1 MKEESQGGKGNLQYF
16 IVQRRKTPRPRTFTN
31 VLGVEVNQSVCLA
44 SSGRHC
50 SFPQA
55 STTCKNTFSIDI
67 RDITL
72 PMAPKK
78 SFFSKPSWAAKAAA
92 PVGLEQPIF
101 QQNVYEDI
109 LEVSRKKEEKRL
121 ARQKQREEE
130 RRRNVDSRDTKLD
143 QDDKPVKKQRISTE
157 PIPIPLADGDDDFDR
172 RRSDSDSDRSVRS
185 SGSRERRDSSPE
197 RASEQPVL
205 RSTPRKDKQTLGHL
219 EYVSPRKPRR
229 ATTPLHADDDDDFA
243 IVDVQP
249 APAKPDTKEKPKPP
263 PPPESES
270 DPEEDEYLRELKR
283 QARAESKAKKT
294 AAFDQRQAGSP
305 ATDKRSPSLNPP
317 LGTAT
322 SASTTPTPGGP
333 DLTDPEV
340 QILIKSII
348 PNCDPLIVKR
358 RASQPLSQVL
368 AFYVEKHQL
377 GYLGARLFFTWN
389 GTKLYKNTT
398 MWTILAMIKARYGTK
413 TDGTDLAEGR
423 IEIEAVTE
431 EIHENR
437 QAFKE
442 RERKRMANGGQDHD
456 SPSGHDQDREV
467 PMPDEC
473 EPPQRSTGTIIQLSS
488 NDEASLPNMKLR
500 VHPHT
505 TIEKIVRG
513 YKRKMGVD
521 MNRPVYLVFDGD
533 KLEEDQTVAD
543 VGFEEGDA
551 VDVRAK
557 S

>member
-1 MKEESQGGKGNLQYF
+1 
-16 IVQRRKTPRPRTFTN
+16 
-31 VLGVEVNQSVCLA
+31 
-44 SSGRHC
+44 
-50 SFPQA
+50 
-55 STTCKNTFSIDI
+55 
-67 RDITL
+67 
-72 PMAPKK
+72 MAPKK

-92 PVGLEQPIF
+92 PMELDQPIF

-109 LEVSRKKEEKRL
+109 LEVSRKQEEKRL

-130 RRRNVDSRDTKLD
+130 RRRKSDSRDTKLD

-157 PIPIPLADGDDDFDR
+157 PIPLADNDDDDDDFDR

-185 SGSRERRDSSPE
+185 SSSRKRQDSTPE
-197 RASEQPVL
+197 RAPEKPVL
-205 RSTPRKDKQTLGHL
+205 RSTPRKDKQTLEDL
-219 EYVSPRKPRR
+219 ECVSPRKPRKG
-229 ATTPLHADDDDDFA
+229 TTPLDEDDDFA
-243 IVDVQP
+243 IVDVLP
-249 APAKPDTKEKPKPP
+249 APAKPNTKEKPKPP

-305 ATDKRSPSLNPP
+305 ATDGRSPSLNPP

-322 SASTTPTPGGP
+322 SASAIPTPASH
-333 DLTDPEV
+333 DLSDPEV

-368 AFYVEKHQL
+368 AFYTEKHQL

-389 GTKLYKNTT
+389 GTRLYKSTT
-398 MWTILAMIKARYGTK
+398 MRSILAMIKAKHGTK

-442 RERKRMANGGQDHD
+442 REMKRMENGGQDHD
-456 SPSGHDQDREV
+456 SSSGHYQDVEGS
-467 PMPDEC
+467 MPAEG

-488 NDEASLPNMKLR
+488 NDEASLPHMKLR